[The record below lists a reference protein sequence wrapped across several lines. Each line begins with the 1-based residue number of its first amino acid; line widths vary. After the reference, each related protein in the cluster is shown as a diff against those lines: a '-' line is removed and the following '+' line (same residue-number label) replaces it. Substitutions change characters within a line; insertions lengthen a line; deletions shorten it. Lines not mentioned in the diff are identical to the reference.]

1 MVATVKRRAELLV
14 NQLRSRDKRAPF
26 ATSEQ
31 GQVLIKGVDIDQT
44 LVIAERELKRG
55 RFASVLTLW
64 GIRDQVYTEAQAQR
78 VSNLYF
84 QYIDTRK
91 DYFDVWHFTW
101 AIANIYRNGNAAVQA
116 ELELAYQD
124 AKKRAKAAGGW
135 ADGLANK
142 DVLMGDIHPPARHFV
157 QTHVVAPGTPRYLQS
172 LEDYRTSM
180 SISHTAHVTLSE
192 PSEEIDL
199 EAWLFGLTDS
209 DYQACAKGHQGAGV
223 FRDEQ
228 GPGMINVESIGG
240 NLIVQHYRCVGA
252 DRSSVEMYSAAS
264 RVYLFHLVPV
274 AARVR
279 WTLDVNAKVA
289 GGSELA
295 CTVQVNLPSVLRV
308 LARLTLLGHFLGR
321 HVEEEALGFA
331 ADIARKHITRSD
343 ALDRA
348 VS

>member
-1 MVATVKRRAELLV
+1 
-14 NQLRSRDKRAPF
+14 
-26 ATSEQ
+26 
-31 GQVLIKGVDIDQT
+31 
-44 LVIAERELKRG
+44 
-55 RFASVLTLW
+55 
-64 GIRDQVYTEAQAQR
+64 
-78 VSNLYF
+78 
-84 QYIDTRK
+84 
-91 DYFDVWHFTW
+91 
-101 AIANIYRNGNAAVQA
+101 
-116 ELELAYQD
+116 
-124 AKKRAKAAGGW
+124 
-135 ADGLANK
+135 
-142 DVLMGDIHPPARHFV
+142 
-157 QTHVVAPGTPRYLQS
+157 
-172 LEDYRTSM
+172 
-180 SISHTAHVTLSE
+180 LSE

-209 DYQACAKGHQGAGV
+209 DYQAFARGHQGAGI

-279 WTLDVNAKVA
+279 WTLDVTAKAA

-295 CTVQVNLPSVLRV
+295 CTVQVDLRPVLRV
-308 LARLTLLGHFLGR
+308 LARLTLFGHFLGR

-331 ADIARKHITRSD
+331 ADIARKHVTRSA